1 MLAMYWFILAIGF
14 VLLWIFLGGRQT
26 EFVGLKPLFSKQ
38 PLPQDPLAINPFI
51 TDHINEMKVTMVE
64 NQNSIPGSSSV
75 SRLAPKKVTVDKSL
89 SKGQAICKK
98 IMEELYQVPFTSA
111 RPAWLKNPETG
122 GVLEIDCYNDELG
135 IGVEYNGIQHYIY
148 PNVYHKSLDEFTKQ
162 VRRDQYK
169 IKKCEE
175 NGVYLITVPYNIP
188 HHKIQDYI
196 LDRLPIEDEDEY
208 EQDVEYEEGE
218 EGQYDDDEFYYED
231 DADGNEPTTICYKE
245 YYA

>member
-1 MLAMYWFILAIGF
+1 MYWFILGIGF

-51 TDHINEMKVTMVE
+51 TEHINEMKVSMVE
-64 NQNSIPGSSSV
+64 EPNKVSDSV
-75 SRLAPKKVTVDKSL
+75 SKLAPKKVVVDKSL
-89 SKGQAICKK
+89 SKGQAMCKK
-98 IMEELYQVPFTSA
+98 IMEDLYQVPFSSA

-135 IGVEYNGIQHYIY
+135 IGIEYNGIQHYIY
-148 PNVYHKSLDEFTKQ
+148 PNIYHKSLDEFTKQ

-188 HHKIQDYI
+188 LHKIQDYI
-196 LDRLPIEDEDEY
+196 LDRLPIEDEDQDEGEEY
-208 EQDVEYEEGE
+208 EDGEEGYEEGYE
-218 EGQYDDDEFYYED
+218 DDEFVFED
-231 DADGNEPTTICYKE
+231 ENEPTTICYKE